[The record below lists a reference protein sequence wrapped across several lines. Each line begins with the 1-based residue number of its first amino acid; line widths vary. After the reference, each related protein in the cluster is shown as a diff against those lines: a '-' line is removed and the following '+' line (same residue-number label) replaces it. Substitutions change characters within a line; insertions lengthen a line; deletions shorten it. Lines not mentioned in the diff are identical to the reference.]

1 MFTITPL
8 RDKIIKMILNNP
20 VPDRNTDI
28 INPFMIWSITFFFG
42 KYQSVLVNELYKKG
56 LVELHGDV
64 ELFMQAKKISDTK
77 YLKVAA
83 SITKK
88 GMAYYKIHIQKEAP
102 VQQEF
107 RFKEFPQTKLR
118 LVL

>member
-20 VPDRNTDI
+20 VPNRNTDV

-42 KYQSVLVNELYKKG
+42 KYQLVLVNELYKKG

-64 ELFMQAKKISDTK
+64 ELFMQAKKLSDTK

-102 VQQEF
+102 AQQEF